1 MFFKKTLLHGKS
13 VDRGLAR
20 QKKKKEKINVKEWFM
35 RQWVCFD
42 LSVFRMFIARFYFF
56 YLELEGYGNDPW

>member
-20 QKKKKEKINVKEWFM
+20 QKKKKEKINVKE
-35 RQWVCFD
+35 
-42 LSVFRMFIARFYFF
+42 
-56 YLELEGYGNDPW
+56 